1 MKLSGLLTAIL
12 FIVVT
17 PYAFSQDEPATSHT
31 GAPAEERVYIDPE
44 GVIRWTGSAKEV
56 ALFGANYCLP
66 SACDFR
72 AARYFTDDLK
82 SQVRTDMAHFVRMG
96 WDGLRVCLWGDF
108 QNSDSLGNL
117 VNNEHLDLMDLLVYE
132 ASRRGIHMLL
142 SPIVTYSSQWPDA
155 MEDPAHGF
163 SAHFSKSELGTDPS
177 AIRAQVNYLQQLLN
191 HVNPYTGNALKSE
204 PSILF
209 IEMINEPWHH
219 SRDIPG
225 SIRYMDALVGAVRS
239 TGCRKLVFHNVSQ
252 DFNIAE
258 AMSRSTIQGAS
269 FAWYPSGLLSGRTLH
284 GNYLRTVDRYDLMKI
299 PALEGMPRIV
309 YEFDSPDLLSPVM
322 YPAMV
327 RTFRTV
333 GTQFAAMF
341 AYDMLVTASAN
352 LGWQT
357 HYLNLVYTPEKAAS
371 AIIAAEAMRTL
382 PRDQDYGPYPENT
395 RFGPFRISYEEDLSE
410 YVSDAEF
417 MYTGTTATQPP
428 DPGRLE
434 HIMGRGNSPLV
445 RYEGNGIYFLDK
457 VREGIWRLEL
467 YPDAV
472 QTRDP
477 FDRISPEKRVSRLV
491 FREHSMMVRLPDLG
505 ASFMV
510 SLVSEPSSGSAG
522 VPSSTNIAENGAF
535 NVQPGIYTLARASL
549 AGCFALPEMIRGI
562 GYREYLVPQSLD
574 LPVEVRHDPGRRYQ
588 RGQDIPLR
596 ALVVDEQPVDSVV
609 LYIRTPGSWFR
620 SVGMKAFS
628 PYEYQA
634 ILQEES
640 LTDPFHEYC
649 ITVYQD
655 DLSTTFPEGT
665 EGSPAD
671 WDFYSKEYWPLE
683 VCSAIRPFPLFIARE
698 DLEQLSYTRIGDHI
712 RHGIFRLVEAGVPGT
727 GALRLSLPSEQDRGL
742 TDYTASLFIGDRI
755 SRLIGPDPGGSLTVT
770 ARGLHPGDEFFIT
783 LVESDGTAWT
793 TRLEL
798 TGDWRELEIPLNEM
812 HPGRGVMLPQGYPG
826 NWNYWLDPTEGR
838 GGASDRIRV
847 EKIEQLQ
854 FSVRPGK
861 SPHTDPGVEIASV
874 SIISK

>member
-1 MKLSGLLTAIL
+1 MRL
-12 FIVVT
+12 FIIMLAIFLPLCVPGQAVL
-17 PYAFSQDEPATSHT
+17 PAGYT
-31 GAPAEERVYIDPE
+31 GDTERVYIDPD
-44 GVIRWTGSAKEV
+44 GVIRWTGSDREV

-66 SACDFR
+66 SACDYR

-82 SQVRTDMAHFVRMG
+82 NVIRTDMAHFVRMG

-117 VNNEHLDLMDLLVYE
+117 VNNEHLDLMDFLVYE

-155 MEDPAHGF
+155 MDEPAHGF
-163 SAHFSKSELGTDPS
+163 STHFSKSELGTDPG
-177 AIRAQVNYLQQLLN
+177 AIRAQTNYLRQLLN
-191 HVNPYTGNALKSE
+191 HVNPYTGNALKNE

-219 SRDIPG
+219 SADIPG
-225 SIRYMDALVGAVRS
+225 SIRYIDALVGAVRA

-258 AMSRSTIQGAS
+258 ALARSTIQGAS
-269 FAWYPSGLLSGRTLH
+269 FAWYPSGLVSGRTLQ

-309 YEFDSPDLLSPVM
+309 YEFDSPDILSPVM

-357 HYLNLVYTPEKAAS
+357 HYLNLVYTPEKAAG

-382 PRDQDYGPYPENT
+382 PRGQSYGPYPQNT
-395 RFGPFRISYEEDLSE
+395 RFGPFRVSYEEDLSE
-410 YVSDAEF
+410 YVSDAAF
-417 MYTGTTATQPP
+417 MYTGTTTTRPP

-434 HIMGRGNSPLV
+434 RIMGRGSSPLV
-445 RYEGNGIYFLDK
+445 GYEGNGIYFLDK

-467 YPDAV
+467 YPDAL

-477 FDRISPEKRVSRLV
+477 FDRISPKKRVSRLV
-491 FREHSMMVRLPDLG
+491 FREHPMVVRLPDLG
-505 ASFMV
+505 AGYMV
-510 SLVSEPSSGSAG
+510 IPVSEPSSVSG
-522 VPSSTNIAENGAF
+522 VPSSTAIAKNGAF
-535 NVQPGIYTLARASL
+535 NIQPGIYTLARADL
-549 AGCFALPEMIRGI
+549 AGSFLPPETIRGI
-562 GYREYLVPQSLD
+562 GYGEYLVPQSPD
-574 LPVEVRHDPGRRYQ
+574 LPVEVRHEPGRRYQ
-588 RGQDIPLR
+588 RGQEIVLR

-609 LYIRTPGSWFR
+609 LFIRTPGSWFR
-620 SVGMKAFS
+620 SFGMKACS
-628 PYEYQA
+628 PYDYQA
-634 ILQEES
+634 TIQEES
-640 LTDPFHEYC
+640 LKDPFQEYC

-665 EGSPAD
+665 RGSPAD
-671 WDFYSKEYWPLE
+671 WDFHSREYWSVE
-683 VCSAIRPFPLFIARE
+683 VSSAERPFPIFIARE
-698 DLEQLSYTRIGDHI
+698 DQEQLSFTRIGDNI
-712 RHGIFRLVEAGVPGT
+712 RNGIFRLVETGEPGT
-727 GALRLSLPSEQDRGL
+727 GALRLSLPSEQDPGL

-755 SRLIGPDPGGSLTVT
+755 SRLNGPDPGGSLTVT
-770 ARGLHPGDEFFIT
+770 ARGLHQGDEFFVT
-783 LVESDGTAWT
+783 LTESDGTAWT
-793 TRLEL
+793 TRLGLNRE
-798 TGDWRELEIPLNEM
+798 WQELEIPFSELL
-812 HPGRGVMLPQGYPG
+812 PGRGVMLPQGFPG
-826 NWNYWLDPTEGR
+826 NWNYWLDPPEGR

-847 EKIEQLQ
+847 EKIEHLQ
-854 FSVRPGK
+854 FSVRPGAY
-861 SPHTDPGVEIASV
+861 PHPDPGVEIASV
-874 SIISK
+874 SIKSK